1 MWLVLA
7 HHGAAVGD
15 ALLVDEEAEIVPD
28 RRLEFR
34 LHLRQAQDLL
44 VGLRDIERA
53 GGDGAA
59 DAGPDGRFLQPG
71 DAGGKACRGGA
82 GGYDRQKREQG
93 CRPQAPTRS
102 E

>member
-1 MWLVLA
+1 MAINAEAPLCRPQDLVVLA

-28 RRLEFR
+28 RPLEFR

-71 DAGGKACRGGA
+71 DAERKSLPRRGGW
-82 GGYDRQKREQG
+82 RL
-93 CRPQAPTRS
+93 
-102 E
+102 